1 MIKWYSVFGMTKLIL
16 SAYGLLVTK
25 AEMELHAGTFTKDS
39 ENKIN
44 WRKKTTYPSFLES
57 RETILNRTL
66 ASRWADGVIYS
77 ELSHGNNSHAPC
89 NICQIF
95 SPGSCAS
102 DCCNLLPRASKLLAT
117 NHWKKYCSEELKKP
131 HVLTTSIFET
141 TGERW
146 RIRLLRC
153 TRTFR
158 TRKENYITTCRT
170 KSAPKMI
177 NIWKLNTFP
186 PSKWTGSYVSKRF
199 KFNPSDRGLTVA

>member
-57 RETILNRTL
+57 RETILNRRL

-102 DCCNLLPRASKLLAT
+102 DCCNLLPRASKLLAR

-146 RIRLLRC
+146 RSVSYDVHGL
-153 TRTFR
+153 FR
-158 TRKENYITTCRT
+158 TRKRIILPLVEQSPRL
-170 KSAPKMI
+170 KWS
-177 NIWKLNTFP
+177 IWKLNTFS

>member
-16 SAYGLLVTK
+16 SAYGLLITK

-57 RETILNRTL
+57 RETILNRRL

-102 DCCNLLPRASKLLAT
+102 DCCNLLPRASKLLAR
-117 NHWKKYCSEELKKP
+117 NHMFLLLLYLRLQEKDGGPSLTMYTDFFVRGRELYYHLSNK
-131 HVLTTSIFET
+131 V
-141 TGERW
+141 R
-146 RIRLLRC
+146 
-153 TRTFR
+153 
-158 TRKENYITTCRT
+158 
-170 KSAPKMI
+170 A
-177 NIWKLNTFP
+177 
-186 PSKWTGSYVSKRF
+186 
-199 KFNPSDRGLTVA
+199 